1 MLLLMAVTSFAGAQV
16 DQAAMRDQQRRN
28 RQDQYR
34 SMQNI
39 VRNMQR
45 LEVRRIEDVF
55 QIRVEGKSLVV
66 GLPLGERDARLAGE
80 STKRRNGQ
88 FRLELEGFSGPT
100 YIQLSNVSPF
110 QVRAA
115 RAPGAQPAPANDE
128 AAAARTFSL
137 LSYDMPNPDTL
148 TTTSVQ
154 SYPSYFHVERNTQ
167 LNDGHWMVRIM
178 EQRSPDLPDGGTVQL
193 WVNQYG
199 GGATQPININIQA
212 ADFPTLVRDNPN
224 EVEQYIRPLL
234 RQLGQEQIFA
244 PDARVAWQVLAD
256 YWPAD
261 EVVGKQVNGLLP
273 DLDHS
278 DFRQREK
285 ALALLLKLDRQGAA
299 VLRHLD
305 RSGFSAE
312 KNLMIDR
319 ALAPYAQ
326 LPDREMNRLA
336 TDKGFLLDCLYSDD
350 EPIRGAAIQQLVKI
364 TGKTNLRYDPK
375 GTTGDRFS
383 AARDLREKLTGKPAT
398 QPVK

>member
-1 MLLLMAVTSFAGAQV
+1 MSLLAVVLLVPCAGAQI

-45 LEVRRIEDVF
+45 LEVKRVEDVF
-55 QIRVEGKSLVV
+55 QIRVEGK
-66 GLPLGERDARLAGE
+66 GLAVNVPLPE
-80 STKRRNGQ
+80 SAKKRVGQ

-100 YIQLSNVSPF
+100 YIQLSNASPF
-110 QVRAA
+110 QARQV
-115 RAPGAQPAPANDE
+115 RAPGAPPPVPEPANIQ
-128 AAAARTFSL
+128 TFSL

-154 SYPSYFHVERNTQ
+154 SHPSYFHVERNTQ

-178 EQRSPDLPDGGTVQL
+178 EQRSADMPDGGTVQL

-199 GGATQPININIQA
+199 GGTQQPININIQA
-212 ADFPTLVRDNPN
+212 ADFPTLVRENPN
-224 EVEQYIRPLL
+224 EADQYIRPLL
-234 RQLGQEQIFA
+234 RQLGQEQMFA
-244 PDARVAWQVLAD
+244 PEARVAWQVLAD

-261 EVVGKQVNGLLP
+261 EAIGKQVAALLP
-273 DLDHS
+273 ELDHA

-285 ALALLLKLDRQGAA
+285 ALVQLVKLDRKGAA

-305 RSGFSAE
+305 RSRFSAE

-326 LPDREMNRLA
+326 LPDREIGRLA
-336 TDKGFLLDCLYSDD
+336 SDKPFLLDCLYSDD
-350 EPIRGAAIQQLVKI
+350 EPIRGAAIQQLRKL
-364 TGKTNLRYDPK
+364 TGNNDLSYNPK
-375 GTTGDRFS
+375 GQTGDRFA
-383 AARDLREKLTGKPAT
+383 AARELREKLLGKPAT
-398 QPVK
+398 QPAP